1 MRKII
6 SILSFF
12 MLLGQV
18 GNLELGAELSG
29 QVIIKLLT
37 LLAVFIIAARKYIR

>member
-1 MRKII
+1 MRALIAII
-6 SILSFF
+6 SFF

-37 LLAVFIIAARKYIR
+37 LLAVFIIAARKYMK

>member
-6 SILSFF
+6 AIISF
-12 MLLGQV
+12 MMMLGQV

-29 QVIIKLLT
+29 QVIFKLLT
-37 LLAVFIIAARKYIR
+37 LLVIFYLAVRRYIK